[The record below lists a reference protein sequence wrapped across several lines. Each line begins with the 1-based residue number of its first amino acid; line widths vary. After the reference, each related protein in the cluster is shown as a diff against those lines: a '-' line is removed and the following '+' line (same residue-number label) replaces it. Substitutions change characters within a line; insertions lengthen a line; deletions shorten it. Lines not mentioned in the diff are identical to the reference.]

1 MNTTGQPRRILTMV
15 LFAVILGLAMISL
28 ALPGTQAVAGPPP
41 AASPVQRLV
50 WEGDIV
56 SDQKGATIGGTTVI
70 ASVIAL
76 DGVVLE
82 VHTNTGEFITR
93 NTTGTKPERG
103 EHACEFTSLSPGD
116 YVLVAPNLNAS
127 VPFHA
132 TGNNLIT
139 IEFRQ
144 VMRAVTPTPSPTLPP
159 VWAARLV
166 SVEENPAIGGAL
178 VRVQVVGQ
186 SGVAVEIRT
195 PNGDFRTTNWTGA
208 KAELGYDV
216 TEFATLSMGGTYV
229 VEPYGLGVTFQFTV
243 DKSGVYNIEF
253 ARTLAP
259 TVAPRTPRPTSIYP
273 TPTPRS
279 KEPVIRWTTK
289 VNRSQCGADTPLASS
304 AIVVFVPG
312 RAGSTVWLR
321 SGDWKVSQVVGTKP
335 EYGEWA
341 LEFGGL
347 TANEYRVEPEGID
360 AMTTVDVDGI
370 CMAWVEFVSY
380 IEDPGLGSKLV
391 WAGRVTRNT
400 SREPQPTG
408 AKFSSIVVTV
418 AGKQG
423 LPVRLTAGPGD
434 GWSIAGYTGTKPE
447 YGPFSVEF
455 SSLPGGTYT
464 VEPLGLDAT
473 VSVFVDGGGSAVVE
487 FNPELVPVT
496 PPTRTPL
503 PTRTPAPTR
512 TAGPTN
518 TPGPTRTS
526 GPTATPTPTPTRTPR
541 PTATGTPAPTPDLV
555 WTAIEWRNTS
565 VPGKRGGAESRIIVT
580 IAGLVNHPISI
591 HCGPYTATTY
601 SGTKPE
607 YNPYACVFSSLGP
620 GLYTLEPHGLG
631 ITYDIY
637 MDGDGYAE
645 VEFALRPRSSLT
657 PTPTP

>member
-1 MNTTGQPRRILTMV
+1 MKTTWQSRGFLT
-15 LFAVILGLAMISL
+15 LGLLVLALGLGAIAL
-28 ALPGTQAVAGPPP
+28 ALPGEAAGPPP

-50 WEGDIV
+50 WEGTIV
-56 SDQKGATIGGTTVI
+56 SDQKGVTIGGTTVI
-70 ASVIAL
+70 ASVIAQ

-82 VHTNTGEFITR
+82 IHTKTGEFITR

-116 YVLVAPNLNAS
+116 YVLSAPDLNAH

-132 TGNNLIT
+132 TGSNLVT

-144 VMRAVTPTPSPTLPP
+144 VLRAVTPTPSPTAPP
-159 VWAARLV
+159 AWGARLAAF
-166 SVEENPAIGGAL
+166 EENPAIGGAL
-178 VRVQVVGQ
+178 VRVRVAGQ
-186 SGVAVEIRT
+186 SGLAVEVRT
-195 PNGDFRTTNWTGA
+195 PNGDFRTTNWTGT
-208 KAELGYDV
+208 KSELGYDV
-216 TEFATLSMGGTYV
+216 AEFATLSMGGTYII
-229 VEPYGLGVTFQFTV
+229 EPYGLGVTFQFTV
-243 DKSGVYNIEF
+243 DKSGIYTVEF

-259 TVAPRTPRPTSIYP
+259 TAVPRTPRPTSIYP
-273 TPTPRS
+273 SPTPRS

-304 AIVVFVPG
+304 AIIVIVPG

-360 AMTTVDVDGI
+360 AMTTVDVDGV
-370 CMAWVEFVSY
+370 CVAWVEFVSY
-380 IEDPGLGSKLV
+380 IEDPGLGSRLV
-391 WAGRVTRNT
+391 WTGRVTRNT

-408 AKFSSIVVTV
+408 ARFSSIVVTV

-423 LPVRLTAGPGD
+423 LPVRLRAGD
-434 GWSIAGYTGTKPE
+434 WSIAGYTGTKPE

-473 VSVFVDGGGSAVVE
+473 VSVFVDGGGSAMVE
-487 FNPELVPVT
+487 FNPELVPAM

-512 TAGPTN
+512 TAGPTS
-518 TPGPTRTS
+518 TT
-526 GPTATPTPTPTRTPR
+526 GPTATPTRSATYTRTPTPTR
-541 PTATGTPAPTPDLV
+541 TGTPAPTTDLV

-580 IAGLVNHPISI
+580 IAGLVGHPVSI

-607 YNPYACVFSSLGP
+607 YNPYACVFSALGP